1 MEDET
6 VIRRERVRPA
16 VPTRD
21 GIGAERV
28 ERIDRYTTGP
38 RPDTLLRRIIVL
50 IFGLI
55 QLIIV
60 LRIVFLLLDARETN
74 AIVRGILDISQWLVA
89 PFNGILNTDA
99 LAKGGSVLDIA
110 AIVALIGW
118 TILELILLAVVNLA
132 RPSEA

>member
-16 VPTRD
+16 IPARD
-21 GIGAERV
+21 DMATERV
-28 ERIDRYTTGP
+28 ERIDRYATGP
-38 RPDTLLRRIIVL
+38 RPDTLLRRIIIL

-60 LRIVFLLLDARETN
+60 LRIVFLLLDARESN

-89 PFNGILNTDA
+89 PFNGIFNTDA
-99 LAKGGSVLDIA
+99 LARGGSVLDVA
-110 AIVALIGW
+110 AIAALIGW
-118 TILELILLAVVNLA
+118 TILELILLAVANVA

>member
-16 VPTRD
+16 IPARD
-21 GIGAERV
+21 DMATERV
-28 ERIDRYTTGP
+28 ERIDRYATGP

-60 LRIVFLLLDARETN
+60 LRIVFLLLDARESN

-89 PFNGILNTDA
+89 PFNGIFNTDA
-99 LAKGGSVLDIA
+99 LARGGSVLDVA
-110 AIVALIGW
+110 AIAALIGW
-118 TILELILLAVVNLA
+118 TILELILLAVANVA

>member
-6 VIRRERVRPA
+6 VVRRERVRPA
-16 VPTRD
+16 VPGD
-21 GIGAERV
+21 DVGVERV
-28 ERIDRYTTGP
+28 ERVDRYATGP

-50 IFGLI
+50 IFGII

-60 LRIVFLLLDARETN
+60 LRIVFLLLDAREAN
-74 AIVRGILDISQWLVA
+74 PIVRGILDISQWLVA
-89 PFNGILNTDA
+89 PFNGIFNTDA

-110 AIVALIGW
+110 AIAALIGW
-118 TILELILLAVVNLA
+118 TILELIILAVANLA

>member
-16 VPTRD
+16 IPARD
-21 GIGAERV
+21 DIATERV
-28 ERIDRYTTGP
+28 ERIDRYATGP

-60 LRIVFLLLDARETN
+60 LRIVFLLLDARESN
-74 AIVRGILDISQWLVA
+74 AIVRWILDISQWLVA
-89 PFNGILNTDA
+89 PFNGIFNTDA
-99 LAKGGSVLDIA
+99 LARGGSVLDVA
-110 AIVALIGW
+110 AIAALIGW
-118 TILELILLAVVNLA
+118 TILELILLAVANVA

>member
-6 VIRRERVRPA
+6 VVRRERVRPA
-16 VPTRD
+16 VPARD
-21 GIGAERV
+21 DLGTERV
-28 ERIDRYTTGP
+28 ERVDRYATGP

-60 LRIVFLLLDARETN
+60 LRIVFLLLDARESN
-74 AIVRGILDISQWLVA
+74 AIVRWILDISQWLVA
-89 PFNGILNTDA
+89 PFNGIFNTDA
-99 LAKGGSVLDIA
+99 LARGGSVLDVA
-110 AIVALIGW
+110 AIAALIGW
-118 TILELILLAVVNLA
+118 TILELILLAVANVA

>member
-6 VIRRERVRPA
+6 VVRRERVRPA
-16 VPTRD
+16 IPARD
-21 GIGAERV
+21 DAGVERV
-28 ERIDRYTTGP
+28 ERFDRYATGP
-38 RPDTLLRRIIVL
+38 RADILLRRIIVL

-60 LRIVFLLLDARETN
+60 LMIVFLLLDAREAN
-74 AIVRGILDISQWLVA
+74 AIVRGILDISQWLVV
-89 PFNGILNTDA
+89 PFNGIFDTDA

-110 AIVALIGW
+110 AIAAMIGW
-118 TILELILLAVVNLA
+118 TILELILLAVANVA